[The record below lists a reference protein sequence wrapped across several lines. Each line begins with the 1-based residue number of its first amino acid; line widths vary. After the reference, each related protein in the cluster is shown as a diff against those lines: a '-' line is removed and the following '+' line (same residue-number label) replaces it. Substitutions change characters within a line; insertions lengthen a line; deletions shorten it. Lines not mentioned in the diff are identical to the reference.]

1 MTYYYYRAS
10 SIEFGQVPL
19 AIYTETSTE
28 TRLANTEKTQEKR
41 MARDGE
47 TGRARWR
54 TDESCREQPD
64 SVEEASLSSHLS
76 LGTLSKVVVYLEVL
90 VPVCDMYR
98 GCIVVTVNGRGDRIC
113 SEGIGFASSS
123 RTWVYADVC
132 GSSPCVGSRLT

>member
-1 MTYYYYRAS
+1 MTSNYYRAS

-19 AIYTETSTE
+19 AIYTETSKE

-47 TGRARWR
+47 TGRSRWR

-76 LGTLSKVVVYLEVL
+76 LGTSSKVVEVLSKVVVYLEVL

-98 GCIVVTVNGRGDRIC
+98 GCIVVSVNGKGDRIC

-123 RTWVYADVC
+123 RT
-132 GSSPCVGSRLT
+132 